1 MSGARYSVHRLIQDL
16 NRDQALATAFAA
28 EPEAIFAQYELT
40 ERERALLR
48 DGSSAALI
56 ELGVHPNLQMKFYRL
71 RAGPPAP
78 GPGVL
83 DFYLRQLEPQD

>member
-16 NRDQALATAFAA
+16 NRDQTLAKAFAA
-28 EPEAIFAQYELT
+28 DPEAIFAQYELA

-71 RAGPPAP
+71 KTGAP
-78 GPGVL
+78 GPGPGAL
-83 DFYLRQLEPQD
+83 DYYLRQLERQD

>member
-16 NRDQALATAFAA
+16 NRDQTLARVFAA
-28 EPEAIFAQYELT
+28 DPEAVFAQYELA

-71 RAGPPAP
+71 RTGPP
-78 GPGVL
+78 GPGPGPL
-83 DFYLRQLEPQD
+83 DFYLRQLERRD